1 MVLGGEDVAIS
12 RDDNL
17 CQLWLVVCLKLV
29 TTLPSL
35 PFQRITSSSVRTLCK
50 RKLLKKSIIEVV
62 AQLRSFEDISEL
74 GSKRLLLVRLDRLWL
89 LWLLSTLAITNLP
102 AARCHHSNHLYL
114 WPIFVTVLYLNLY
127 LCFSECLPLLLNYR
141 VSQKSDFYRIEHLQ
155 FGFPFCHKQID
166 IFGRFILRPSIPNAP
181 KSCQWENMAPQ
192 HPF

>member
-1 MVLGGEDVAIS
+1 M
-12 RDDNL
+12 
-17 CQLWLVVCLKLV
+17 
-29 TTLPSL
+29 
-35 PFQRITSSSVRTLCK
+35 RTLCK
-50 RKLLKKSIIEVV
+50 RKLLKKSIIKVV

-155 FGFPFCHKQID
+155 FGFPFCYKQID
-166 IFGRFILRPSIPNAP
+166 IFGCCLLRLKAGSSAP
-181 KSCQWENMAPQ
+181 ISMGKFSPWGLNFE
-192 HPF
+192 